1 MLDDNF
7 RFRTVIKIMTVWG
20 LCEHIVKKINK
31 SPSPNAKVKYSV
43 ALRIMEYTVQY
54 IQRTCGSQWGYFLPE
69 L

>member
-1 MLDDNF
+1 
-7 RFRTVIKIMTVWG
+7 MTVWG

-43 ALRIMEYTVQY
+43 ALRLMEYTVQY